1 MGQPE
6 VKKRTFNRC
15 FGQHS
20 AITRC
25 DISLIVFSMPFE
37 TFIAKLQPCVVHA
50 YFIICLFI
58 CSVAR
63 YVRVQYSYST
73 VHTVYMQMNPAWPL
87 AIASPSVRQY
97 NNVLKLK
104 DSLCQLKLIKKIKS
118 STVFN
123 CKRFVVDLIPS
134 LRRAHDPGPKQTENK
149 IQSIVQI

>member
-1 MGQPE
+1 MRINGNE
-6 VKKRTFNRC
+6 VFSSIERDSLSFALGNHPMRCVIFLQTVQFQSDFVVLIRIDRPNGTTRRKKRTFNRC

-50 YFIICLFI
+50 YFIMCLFII

-63 YVRVQYSYST
+63 CVRVQYSYST

-87 AIASPSVRQY
+87 AIASPSV
-97 NNVLKLK
+97 
-104 DSLCQLKLIKKIKS
+104 
-118 STVFN
+118 
-123 CKRFVVDLIPS
+123 
-134 LRRAHDPGPKQTENK
+134 
-149 IQSIVQI
+149 